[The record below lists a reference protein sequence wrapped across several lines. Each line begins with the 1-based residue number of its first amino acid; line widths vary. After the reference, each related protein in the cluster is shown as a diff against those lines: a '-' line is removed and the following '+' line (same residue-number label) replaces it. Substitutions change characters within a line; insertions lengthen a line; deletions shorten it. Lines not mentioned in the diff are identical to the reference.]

1 VSSGVAKFGGD
12 PENDGENMAEF
23 ADKNGSA
30 ADMLTVETMSNDRIR
45 SALALWTAGATYG
58 DIAAQ
63 FGFRTPNVAAMA
75 IERALS
81 ENVDD
86 TQDRSKLRRRMSLTL
101 DRLLRAVMPKAIN
114 AENPEQLPA
123 VRVALTVVE
132 RYAKL
137 NGLDAPTQV
146 DVNMVGDKEFTN
158 LVELAARGMGIAPP
172 VEADI
177 FDPEYMDAEV
187 VEDDDEEG
195 DRGLAGPNPL

>member
-1 VSSGVAKFGGD
+1 MSSGVAKFGGD
-12 PENDGENMAEF
+12 PEKDGDDMAEF

-30 ADMLTVETMSNDRIR
+30 ADMAAVDGLSNERVR
-45 SALALWTAGATYG
+45 ASLALWTAGATYG

-75 IERALS
+75 IERALA
-81 ENVDD
+81 ETVDD

-137 NGLDAPTQV
+137 NGLDAPIQHEVSLV
-146 DVNMVGDKEFTN
+146 DDEKFTT
-158 LVELAARGMGIAPP
+158 LVELAARGMGMPVP

-177 FDPEYMDAEV
+177 WDAEF
-187 VEDDDEEG
+187 VEEEVGDDEPE
-195 DRGLAGPNPL
+195 

>member
-1 VSSGVAKFGGD
+1 MSSGIVKFGGD
-12 PENDGENMAEF
+12 PENEGEDMAEF
-23 ADKNGSA
+23 AEKNGSA
-30 ADMLTVETMSNDRIR
+30 ADMETVEGMSNERIR
-45 SALALWTAGATYG
+45 ASLALWTAGATYG

-63 FGFRTPNVAAMA
+63 FGFRSPAVAAMA

-137 NGLDAPTQV
+137 NGLDAPTQM
-146 DVNMVGDKEFTN
+146 DVNIVADEKFTSF
-158 LVELAARGMGIAPP
+158 VEYAARGMGMAVP

-177 FDPEYMDAEV
+177 FDAEY
-187 VEDDDEEG
+187 VEEEIDD
-195 DRGLAGPNPL
+195 GLAEEDR

>member
-1 VSSGVAKFGGD
+1 VSTGIAKFGGD
-12 PENDGENMAEF
+12 PDEYGEDMAAF

-30 ADMLTVETMSNDRIR
+30 EDLATVEGMGNDKIR
-45 SALALWTAGATYG
+45 AALALWTAGATYG

-63 FGFRTPNVAAMA
+63 FGFRSPSVAAMA

-81 ENVDD
+81 ESVDD
-86 TQDRSKLRRRMSLTL
+86 TQDRTKLRRRMSLTL

-114 AENPEQLPA
+114 TENPEQLPA

-137 NGLDAPTQV
+137 NGLDAPVQV
-146 DVNMVGDKEFTN
+146 DVNLVDDEKFTN
-158 LVELAARGMGIAPP
+158 LVELAARGMGMPVP

-177 FDPEYMDAEV
+177 WDAEFV
-187 VEDDDEEG
+187 EEEVEDDDPA
-195 DRGLAGPNPL
+195 DR

>member
-1 VSSGVAKFGGD
+1 MSSGIAKFGGD
-12 PENDGENMAEF
+12 PEKDGEDMAEF
-23 ADKNGSA
+23 AEKNGSA
-30 ADMLTVETMSNDRIR
+30 ADMATVEAMGNDKVRA
-45 SALALWTAGATYG
+45 SLALWTAGATYG

-63 FGFRTPNVAAMA
+63 FGFRSPAVAAMA

-86 TQDRSKLRRRMSLTL
+86 TQDRTKLRRRMSLTL

-123 VRVALTVVE
+123 VRVALIVVE

-137 NGLDAPTQV
+137 NGLDAPVQI
-146 DVNMVGDKEFTN
+146 DVNMVDDKKFTT
-158 LVELAARGMGIAPP
+158 LVELAARGMGMPVP

-177 FDPEYMDAEV
+177 FSEEYVDAEV
-187 VEDDDEEG
+187 VEDEEDAE
-195 DRGLAGPNPL
+195 DR